1 MKTIFEK
8 WLVLMWKNTKKL
20 SFVWNILEGK
30 RQKSQKGREAR
41 SKARDEIEGKKNRI
55 KERSSFKEREE
66 KEEEGRQRR
75 SRRGGLRW

>member
-1 MKTIFEK
+1 MKK